1 MRNALLAA
9 VLAIVCSLPVC
20 AQNYGGTQS
29 NASGSNG
36 PSPFKIEQ
44 TTVTEPNKA
53 ATTPTITIDPTIAR
67 TPESSAREEGRR
79 LGLVIGKAIVDYAI
93 IGFGLL
99 IGALFVHF
107 LTRKPKK
114 LGA

>member
-1 MRNALLAA
+1 MKNALLAA
-9 VLAIVCSLPVC
+9 GLAIMCALPVC

-44 TTVTEPNKA
+44 TTVTEPNQA
-53 ATTPTITIDPTIAR
+53 ASTPTITIDPTLAR

-79 LGLVIGKAIVDYAI
+79 LGLIIGKAIVDYAI

-99 IGALFVHF
+99 MGAVFFNF

-114 LGA
+114 TA